1 MIASLIIFGVFLV
14 AITAILDKHGEAYNP
29 NDFE

>member
-1 MIASLIIFGVFLV
+1 MIATLVIFGVFLV
-14 AITAILDKHGEAYNP
+14 AITAILDKQGEAYNP